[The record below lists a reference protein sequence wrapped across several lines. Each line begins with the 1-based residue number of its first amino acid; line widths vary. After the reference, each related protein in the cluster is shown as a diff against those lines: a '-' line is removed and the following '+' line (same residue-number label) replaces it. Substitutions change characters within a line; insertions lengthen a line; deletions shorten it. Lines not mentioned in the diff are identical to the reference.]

1 MFHFLQTY
9 NLKTIR
15 FKLISLYILNVSDAL
30 LTYLLIRTGCFIEL
44 NFLLKRA
51 MVNIDEL
58 FLIKIL
64 LPVTLIAWLYLRIQQ
79 ATVRELRLSNIAVN
93 LVLLLYI
100 FVNALHFMWTILLVV
115 IEFTLI

>member
-1 MFHFLQTY
+1 MFYFLQTY

-15 FKLISLYILNVSDAL
+15 FKLISLYVLNVSDAL
-30 LTYLLIRTGCFIEL
+30 LTYLLIRTNYFIEV

-51 MVNIDEL
+51 MINIDEL

-64 LPVTLIAWLYLRIQQ
+64 LPAILISWLYLRIQQ
-79 ATVRELRLSNIAVN
+79 ATVRELRLGNIAVN

-100 FVNALHFMWTILLVV
+100 FVNTLHLTWIILLIV
-115 IEFTLI
+115 IKFVLI